1 MCELFSTFQMK
12 DTYLEQARII
22 EMSQMKVEFKENRPH
37 RINSATHRNREF
49 AKFSVKIILT
59 HLSKIESH

>member
-1 MCELFSTFQMK
+1 MK
-12 DTYLEQARII
+12 DTNLEQARII
-22 EMSQMKVEFKENRPH
+22 EMSQMKVEFKEKRPH